1 MCIRFEILAQAVINT
16 SELMIL
22 ALVNKYKLLLK
33 MPKAK
38 ATVNIENVVATA
50 TLNQKIDL
58 NAVVKGYPGVE
69 YRPEQFPGLVFRLKR
84 PKTATLIF
92 NSGKMVCTGA
102 KSEKE
107 SRRAVMHVIKE
118 LKKSGII
125 IISKPELKIQNI
137 VASASLG
144 GMIDLEKATYDLGR
158 TMYEPEQFPG
168 LIYRMDDPK
177 VVILLFASGK
187 LVCTGA
193 KREEDVYLAVNKLHQ
208 RLEEQKLIYYE

>member
-1 MCIRFEILAQAVINT
+1 MLFYKEGLEIPKVVASIR
-16 SELMIL
+16 
-22 ALVNKYKLLLK
+22 
-33 MPKAK
+33 
-38 ATVNIENVVATA
+38 IENVVASA

-107 SRRAVMHVIKE
+107 SKRAVMKVIRE

-125 IISKPELKIQNI
+125 IIGKPELKIQNI
-137 VASASLG
+137 VASANLSGL
-144 GMIDLEKATYDLGR
+144 IDLERAAYSLGR

-168 LIYRMDDPK
+168 LIYRMDEPK

-193 KREEDVYLAVNKLHQ
+193 KQEEDVYEAVTKLHET
-208 RLEEQKLIYYE
+208 LEEQDLIYYE

>member
-1 MCIRFEILAQAVINT
+1 
-16 SELMIL
+16 
-22 ALVNKYKLLLK
+22 

-38 ATVNIENVVATA
+38 ASIRIENVVASA
-50 TLNQKIDL
+50 TLKQRVDL

-107 SRRAVMHVIKE
+107 ARRAVMRVIKE

-144 GMIDLEKATYDLGR
+144 GVIDLEKAAYTLGR

-168 LIYRMDDPK
+168 LIYRMDEPK

-193 KREEDVYLAVNKLHQ
+193 KREQDVYDAVSKLHKE
-208 RLEEQKLIYYE
+208 LEEKQLIFYD

>member
-1 MCIRFEILAQAVINT
+1 
-16 SELMIL
+16 
-22 ALVNKYKLLLK
+22 
-33 MPKAK
+33 MPKVK
-38 ATVNIENVVATA
+38 ATVNIENVVASA
-50 TLNQKIDL
+50 TLKQRVDL

-107 SRRAVMHVIKE
+107 ARRAVMRVIKE

-144 GMIDLEKATYDLGR
+144 GMIDLEKAAYSLGR

-168 LIYRMDDPK
+168 LIYRMDEPK

-208 RLEEQKLIYYE
+208 RLEDQKLIYYE

>member
-1 MCIRFEILAQAVINT
+1 
-16 SELMIL
+16 
-22 ALVNKYKLLLK
+22 
-33 MPKAK
+33 MPKVK
-38 ATVNIENVVATA
+38 ASVNIENVVASA
-50 TLNQKIDL
+50 TLKQRVDL

-107 SRRAVMHVIKE
+107 ARRAVIRVIKE

-125 IISKPELKIQNI
+125 IIGKPELKIQNI
-137 VASASLG
+137 VASAGLG
-144 GMIDLEKATYDLGR
+144 GMIDLERSAYVLGR

-193 KREEDVYLAVNKLHQ
+193 KREEDVYKAVNRLHQ
-208 RLEEQKLIYYE
+208 RLEDEKLIYYE

>member
-1 MCIRFEILAQAVINT
+1 MSKVRA
-16 SELMIL
+16 S
-22 ALVNKYKLLLK
+22 
-33 MPKAK
+33 
-38 ATVNIENVVATA
+38 VNIENVVASA
-50 TLNQKIDL
+50 TLNQRVDL

-107 SRRAVMHVIKE
+107 ARKAVMKVVKE

-144 GMIDLEKATYDLGR
+144 GTIDLEKSAYDLGR

-168 LIYRMDDPK
+168 LIYRMDEPK

-193 KREEDVYLAVNKLHQ
+193 KREEDVYEAVNKLHL
-208 RLEEQKLIYYE
+208 RLEDKELIFYE

>member
-1 MCIRFEILAQAVINT
+1 
-16 SELMIL
+16 
-22 ALVNKYKLLLK
+22 
-33 MPKAK
+33 MPQFK
-38 ATVNIENVVATA
+38 ATISIENVVASA
-50 TLNQKIDL
+50 TLNQKVDL
-58 NAVVKGYPGVE
+58 NEVVKGYPSVE

-107 SRRAVMHVIKE
+107 SRRAVMKVVKE
-118 LKKSGII
+118 LKKGGII

-137 VASASLG
+137 VASANLG
-144 GMIDLEKATYDLGR
+144 GMIDLEKATTTLGR

-193 KREEDVYLAVNKLHQ
+193 KREQDVYDAVQKLHKL
-208 RLEEQKLIYYE
+208 LEEKELIFYD

>member
-1 MCIRFEILAQAVINT
+1 LPKIRA
-16 SELMIL
+16 S
-22 ALVNKYKLLLK
+22 
-33 MPKAK
+33 
-38 ATVNIENVVATA
+38 VNIENVVASA
-50 TLNQKIDL
+50 TLKQRVDL

-107 SRRAVMHVIKE
+107 ARRAVMKVIKE

-144 GMIDLEKATYDLGR
+144 GTIDLEKSAYELGR

-168 LIYRMDDPK
+168 LIYRMDEPK
-177 VVILLFASGK
+177 VVILLFARGK

-193 KREEDVYLAVNKLHQ
+193 KREDDVYEAVNKLHQ
-208 RLEEQKLIYYE
+208 KLEDQELIYYE

>member
-1 MCIRFEILAQAVINT
+1 
-16 SELMIL
+16 
-22 ALVNKYKLLLK
+22 

-38 ATVNIENVVATA
+38 ASINIENVVASA
-50 TLNQKIDL
+50 TLKQRVDL

-107 SRRAVMHVIKE
+107 ARRAVMRVIKE

-144 GMIDLEKATYDLGR
+144 GIIDLEKAAYTLGR

-168 LIYRMDDPK
+168 LIYRMDEPK

-193 KREEDVYLAVNKLHQ
+193 KREQDVYEAVSKLHKE
-208 RLEEQKLIYYE
+208 LEEKELIFYD

>member
-1 MCIRFEILAQAVINT
+1 L
-16 SELMIL
+16 
-22 ALVNKYKLLLK
+22 
-33 MPKAK
+33 PKVRAS
-38 ATVNIENVVATA
+38 VNIENVVASA
-50 TLNQKIDL
+50 TLKQRVDL

-107 SRRAVMHVIKE
+107 ARRAVVKVIKE

-144 GMIDLEKATYDLGR
+144 GTIDLEKSAYDLGR

-168 LIYRMDDPK
+168 LIYRMDEPK

-193 KREEDVYLAVNKLHQ
+193 KREEDVYEAVNKLHQ
-208 RLEEQKLIYYE
+208 KLEDQKLIYYE

>member
-1 MCIRFEILAQAVINT
+1 VVFSLCKPSLYKKLATIEV
-16 SELMIL
+16 SEG
-22 ALVNKYKLLLK
+22 VY
-33 MPKAK
+33 MPKMK
-38 ATVNIENVVATA
+38 ASVNIENVVASA
-50 TLNQKIDL
+50 TLNQKVDL

-107 SRRAVMHVIKE
+107 ARRAVVKVIKE

-125 IISKPELKIQNI
+125 IIGKPELKIQNI

-144 GMIDLEKATYDLGR
+144 GMIDLEKSAYSLGR

-168 LIYRMDDPK
+168 LIYRMESPK

-193 KREEDVYLAVNKLHQ
+193 KREQDVYEAVDILHQ
-208 RLEEQKLIYYE
+208 RLEDEDLIYYE

>member
-1 MCIRFEILAQAVINT
+1 
-16 SELMIL
+16 
-22 ALVNKYKLLLK
+22 
-33 MPKAK
+33 MPKMK
-38 ATVNIENVVATA
+38 ASVNIENVVASA
-50 TLNQKIDL
+50 TLKQRVDL

-107 SRRAVMHVIKE
+107 ARRAVMRVIKE

-144 GMIDLEKATYDLGR
+144 GMIDLEKAAYTLGR

-168 LIYRMDDPK
+168 LIYRMDEPK

-193 KREEDVYLAVNKLHQ
+193 KREQDVYDAVNKLHQ
-208 RLEEQKLIYYE
+208 KLEDEKLIYYE